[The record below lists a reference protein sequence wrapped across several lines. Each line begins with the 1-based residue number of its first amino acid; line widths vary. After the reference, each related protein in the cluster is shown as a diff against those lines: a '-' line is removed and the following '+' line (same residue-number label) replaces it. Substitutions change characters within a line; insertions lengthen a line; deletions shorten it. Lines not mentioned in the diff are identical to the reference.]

1 MVKIK
6 KRNYSLKGFSKFR
19 NKKIKTR
26 KQNIKRGGM
35 VNNGDGDEYE
45 HYVGI
50 INEVQAII
58 TNLINDYNHIMDM
71 QLIAEDNNIIR
82 EVTDRETPYQYE
94 DVEMVNQTLLILENR
109 MEELGNLSRN
119 LYRNIIDIERTLRNN
134 RSYLDTLNQQIS
146 RVEKG
151 LSSVDYFLSERGRL
165 LEEEKKKY
173 LSDRQ
178 LLLSEREK
186 LTRNQHLKSFSVRR
200 DEEWLEELKHRE
212 REVDEH
218 LHSLNEVKY
227 KLKELLPKPE
237 PEPEP
242 EPTPNPRPG
251 TRGGDDDSQNGG
263 KKNKKN
269 KKNKRKKSI
278 KRKGKKV

>member
-35 VNNGDGDEYE
+35 VNEEQEDTNL
-45 HYVGI
+45 
-50 INEVQAII
+50 NEEQEEAI
-58 TNLINDYNHIMDM
+58 TNIVNDYNNIMDRS
-71 QLIAEDNNIIR
+71 LIHDENNIYSIVMAR
-82 EVTDRETPYQYE
+82 EAREAPYQYK
-94 DVEMVNQTLLILENR
+94 DVEMVNQKILQIENR
-109 MEELGNLSRN
+109 IEELGSLMGRIYIVTEVISRTVQ
-119 LYRNIIDIERTLRNN
+119 NI

-146 RVEKG
+146 RVEKNM
-151 LSSVDYFLSERGRL
+151 SSIDYLLSERERL
-165 LEEEKKKY
+165 LEEWEKKKY

-178 LLLSEREK
+178 IYWSEREG
-186 LTRNQHLKSFSVRR
+186 LTFNRNHMRNILRR
-200 DEEWLEELKHRE
+200 NEEWSEMLKQRE

-218 LHSLNEVKY
+218 LTRLIRVRHT
-227 KLKELLPKPE
+227 LKDLLPIPE
-237 PEPEP
+237 PEPEY
-242 EPTPNPRPG
+242 ETKD
-251 TRGGDDDSQNGG
+251 GDDDSQNGG
-263 KKNKKN
+263 KKN

>member
-35 VNNGDGDEYE
+35 VNDGDGDEDE

-50 INEVQAII
+50 INEEQP
-58 TNLINDYNHIMDM
+58 INNIMANYNNIMDRS
-71 QLIAEDNNIIR
+71 LIVMDRSLIDYENNIYSTVMAR
-82 EVTDRETPYQYE
+82 KKTPYQYE
-94 DVEMVNQTLLILENR
+94 DVEMVNELLLRLENR
-109 MEELGNLSRN
+109 IVELNDLSLSLTDVRRVIETRVIQMLGEEG
-119 LYRNIIDIERTLRNN
+119 
-134 RSYLDTLNQQIS
+134 
-146 RVEKG
+146 
-151 LSSVDYFLSERGRL
+151 
-165 LEEEKKKY
+165 
-173 LSDRQ
+173 
-178 LLLSEREK
+178 LLSERQQRSLLKDREQTMREILSERQQKKYYQNNNEDDEVNKWQRSYRLFMNERWLSLIIEQEK
-186 LTRNQHLKSFSVRR
+186 N
-200 DEEWLEELKHRE
+200 
-212 REVDEH
+212 VDNH
-218 LHSLNEVKY
+218 WAKIYS
-227 KLKELLPKPE
+227 LKELLSELLPIPDPE

-242 EPTPNPRPG
+242 KYETKD
-251 TRGGDDDSQNGG
+251 GDDDSQNGG

>member
-35 VNNGDGDEYE
+35 VNEE
-45 HYVGI
+45 Q
-50 INEVQAII
+50 EETI
-58 TNLINDYNHIMDM
+58 TNIINDYNNIMDRS
-71 QLIAEDNNIIR
+71 LIDDENNIYSIVMAR
-82 EVTDRETPYQYE
+82 EAREAPYQYK
-94 DVEMVNQTLLILENR
+94 DVEMVNQKILQIENR
-109 MEELGNLSRN
+109 IEEVGSLMGRIYIVTEVISRTVQ
-119 LYRNIIDIERTLRNN
+119 NI

-146 RVEKG
+146 RVEKNM
-151 LSSVDYFLSERGRL
+151 SSIDYLLSERERL
-165 LEEEKKKY
+165 LEEWEKKKY

-178 LLLSEREK
+178 IYWSEREG
-186 LTRNQHLKSFSVRR
+186 LTFDRNHMRNILRR
-200 DEEWLEELKHRE
+200 NEELLEMLKQRE

-218 LHSLNEVKY
+218 LTRLIRVTHT
-227 KLKELLPKPE
+227 LKDLLPIPE

-242 EPTPNPRPG
+242 EPEYETKD
-251 TRGGDDDSQNGG
+251 GDDDSQNGG
-263 KKNKKN
+263 KKN

>member
-35 VNNGDGDEYE
+35 VNDGDGDEYE

-50 INEVQAII
+50 INEMQAII
-58 TNLINDYNHIMDM
+58 TNLNNDYNHIMDM

-82 EVTDRETPYQYE
+82 EVTDRETPYQYK
-94 DVEMVNQTLLILENR
+94 DVEKVNQTLLILENR

-119 LYRNIIDIERTLRNN
+119 LYRNIIDIERTLRIN

-146 RVEKG
+146 RVEKE

-165 LEEEKKKY
+165 LEESEKKKY

-178 LLLSEREK
+178 LLLSERED
-186 LTRNQHLKSFSVRR
+186 LTSNQRLKSSSLRR
-200 DEEWLEELKHRE
+200 DEEWLEELKPRE

-218 LHSLNEVKY
+218 LNSLNGVKY
-227 KLKELLPKPE
+227 KLIRELLPKPE

-242 EPTPNPRPG
+242 EPKYETKD
-251 TRGGDDDSQNGG
+251 GDDDSQNGG

>member
-35 VNNGDGDEYE
+35 VNDGDGDEDE

-50 INEVQAII
+50 INEVQAINNI
-58 TNLINDYNHIMDM
+58 MANYNNIMDRS
-71 QLIAEDNNIIR
+71 LIVMDRSLIDYENNIYSTVMAR
-82 EVTDRETPYQYE
+82 KKTPYQYE
-94 DVEMVNQTLLILENR
+94 DVEMVNELLLRLENR
-109 MEELGNLSRN
+109 IVELNDLSLSLTDVRRVIETRVIQMLGEEG
-119 LYRNIIDIERTLRNN
+119 
-134 RSYLDTLNQQIS
+134 
-146 RVEKG
+146 
-151 LSSVDYFLSERGRL
+151 
-165 LEEEKKKY
+165 
-173 LSDRQ
+173 
-178 LLLSEREK
+178 LLSERQQRSLLNDREQTMREILSERQQKKYYQNNNEDDEVNKWQRYYRLFMNERWLSLIIEQEK
-186 LTRNQHLKSFSVRR
+186 NVDNHWAKIYSLK
-200 DEEWLEELKHRE
+200 EL
-212 REVDEH
+212 
-218 LHSLNEVKY
+218 LS
-227 KLKELLPKPE
+227 ELLPKPE

-242 EPTPNPRPG
+242 EPEYETKD
-251 TRGGDDDSQNGG
+251 GDDDSQNGG